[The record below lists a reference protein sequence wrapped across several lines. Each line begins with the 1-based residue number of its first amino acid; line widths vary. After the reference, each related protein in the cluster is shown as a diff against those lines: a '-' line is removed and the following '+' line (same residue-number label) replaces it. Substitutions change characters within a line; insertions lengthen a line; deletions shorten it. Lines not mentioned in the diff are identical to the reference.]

1 MSDSPTPAQSRPA
14 DPVPRSECGDGGDRT
29 PRPSRGRPRRK
40 GARRDGDGGGAPRAD
55 APTRGEAGASGEAAP
70 KGEGPRRGRASST
83 GESQASAQNDD
94 RGGRGRGRRGS
105 GGRRGQGRRQGGRP
119 PLTPE
124 QKAERRA
131 AWERRVEARRRAAEA
146 LDVTYPDLPVSAVK
160 DDIAA
165 AIRDHQVVVIAGETG
180 SGKTTQ
186 IPKICLE
193 LGRGIT
199 GQIGHTQPRRIA
211 ARSVAERLAHE
222 LDVELG
228 AQVGY
233 QVRFTDESSR
243 DTLVKVMTDGILLN
257 ELQRD
262 RDLRRYDTII
272 IDEAHERSLN
282 IDFVLGYLKQLLPRR
297 PDLKVIVTSATI
309 DPQRFAEHFA
319 DAHGTPAPIIE
330 VSGRTYPVE
339 IRYRPLVRVEPNST
353 PGKPDVEVEID
364 HITGL
369 CEAVEELWTEGGAA
383 ERARDG
389 GGEDILVFLS
399 GEREIRDAA
408 DALEGMN
415 LPGTQ
420 ILPLFGRL
428 SAEEQHRVFSRGG
441 GRRVV
446 LATNVAETSLTVPG
460 IRYVVDAG
468 TARISRYSQRTKVQR
483 LPIEPI
489 SRASAN
495 QRSGRC
501 GRVSDGIAIRLY
513 SEEDYESR
521 PEFTDPEIL
530 RTNLASVILQMT
542 ALGLGDIA
550 RFPFVQAPDARMVT
564 DGLRLLEELR
574 AIDPNEPDPR
584 RRLTDVGRRI
594 ARLPVDPRLA
604 RMMLAA
610 ADEGCLREVTIIV
623 AALSIQDV
631 RERPLEKQA
640 QADQSHARFKDD
652 TSDFTTL
659 LNLWRYLRKKQKE
672 LSGSA
677 FRRLCKAE
685 FLHYLRIREW
695 QDLVGQLTTTM
706 RELDITPNTRP
717 APPEAVHKA
726 LLTGLLSQIGLHDRE
741 KRDYLGARGARFAIQ
756 PGSVLR
762 RANPDWLMSAELV
775 ETTRLWA
782 RTNAATDPATIEEV
796 GAHLLKRSYSE
807 PHWSRKRAGV
817 VADERVTL
825 YGVPIV
831 VGRPVS
837 YGAIDPVAS
846 RDLFIRH
853 ALVEGDWDTPH
864 RFFHDNRKLVEKL
877 SELESRARRRDI
889 LVDEDTLFEFYDHR
903 VPASVVSGSHFDAW
917 WKKERRRRPELLTFT
932 EDFLV
937 SADADAVDARDYP
950 HEWVQ
955 GDLHLP
961 LTYQF
966 EPGADADGVTCHI
979 SVEQLNQ
986 VDDEGFDWQVP
997 GLRPELATAL
1007 LKSLPKAT
1015 RKHFVPTPD
1024 HAQAALAEADE
1035 EQMAAGVPLTEELAR
1050 ALYIRTG
1057 HRVASGEWD
1066 VTRVPDHLRMTFR
1079 VEDPRG
1085 RRLGEGK
1092 DLTALQE
1099 ELAPAVR
1106 TTMAKAAG
1114 DVERRGLVTFDL
1126 EELPATFERR
1136 VGKRDLQG
1144 FPALVDEG
1152 DSVAVQVLAGRAE
1165 QVAATRLGLR
1175 RLILL
1180 NTTVPWKRILGLL
1193 TNAQRLALGNNPHGS
1208 MQALLDDVLAAA
1220 VDAIAARSLAA
1231 SGVELI
1237 RTPTQ
1242 FDEALAAV
1250 RREIVPTVV
1259 EIVEW
1264 VHPVLERA
1272 LAVRLALDTMK
1283 PSTPEMAALRDDLGA
1298 QLQDL
1303 VHPGFVAETGHAYLR
1318 HLPRYLQGMLVRLDK
1333 APAEPW
1339 RDAQR
1344 LEIVRTVEAER
1355 VKVVESLPAI
1365 ERGADDVVALR
1376 WMVQEL
1382 RVSLF
1387 AQTIGT
1393 AHPVSEKRIY
1403 KAMDAVED
1411 AHAA

>member
-1 MSDSPTPAQSRPA
+1 MVDSAPEASSDGRSSTSEPT
-14 DPVPRSECGDGGDRT
+14 
-29 PRPSRGRPRRK
+29 
-40 GARRDGDGGGAPRAD
+40 
-55 APTRGEAGASGEAAP
+55 ASGKTEA
-70 KGEGPRRGRASST
+70 KR
-83 GESQASAQNDD
+83 N
-94 RGGRGRGRRGS
+94 RGRRGGRS
-105 GGRRGQGRRQGGRP
+105 AGPRAAQGERPDRRGSRRGREQRP

-124 QKAERRA
+124 ERE
-131 AWERRVEARRRAAEA
+131 ERRRRAEERQAKRAASVPEI
-146 LDVTYPDLPVSAVK
+146 TYPDLPVSAVK
-160 DDIAA
+160 DEIAE
-165 AIRDHQVVVIAGETG
+165 AIRENQVVIIAGETG

-193 LGRGIT
+193 LGRGIA

-211 ARSVAERLAHE
+211 ARSVAERLADE
-222 LDVELG
+222 LGVDLG

-309 DPQRFAEHFA
+309 DPERFAAHFA
-319 DAHGTPAPIIE
+319 DRNGRPAPIIE

-339 IRYRPLVRVEPNST
+339 VRYRPLVRVEPSKT
-353 PGKPDVEVEID
+353 PGKPDIETEID
-364 HITGL
+364 QITGI
-369 CEAVEELWTEGGAA
+369 CEAVEELWTEGGSA

-415 LPGTQ
+415 LPGTE

-428 SAEEQHRVFSRGG
+428 SAAEQHRVFSRHT

-513 SEEDYESR
+513 AEDDYENR

-550 RFPFVQAPDARMVT
+550 RFPFVQAPDSRMVT
-564 DGLRLLEELR
+564 DGLRLLHELG
-574 AIDPNEPDPR
+574 AIDPDQQDPR

-594 ARLPVDPRLA
+594 ARIPVDPRLA
-604 RMMLAA
+604 RMLLAA
-610 ADEGCLREVTIIV
+610 ADEGCLREVMVIV

-631 RERPLEKQA
+631 RERPLNQQA
-640 QADQSHARFKDD
+640 QADQQHARFKDEK
-652 TSDFTTL
+652 SDFTTL
-659 LNLWRYLRKKQKE
+659 LNLWKYLRKQQKD

-677 FRRLCKAE
+677 FRRMCKNE

-706 RELDITPNTRP
+706 RELDLQPNQHPSTP
-717 APPEAVHKA
+717 EKVHRA
-726 LLTGLLSQIGLHDRE
+726 LLTGLLSQIGLYDRD
-741 KRDYLGARGARFAIQ
+741 KREYLGARGARFAIQ
-756 PGSVLR
+756 PGSALR
-762 RANPDWLMSAELV
+762 RTNPEWLMSAELV

-782 RTNAATDPATIEEV
+782 RTNAATDPRAIEEL
-796 GAHLLKRSYSE
+796 GAHLLRRSYSE

-817 VADERVTL
+817 VANEKVTL

-831 VGRPVS
+831 TDRPVS
-837 YGAIDPVAS
+837 YGAIDPEAS

-864 RFFHDNRKLVEKL
+864 RFFHDNRKLVAKL
-877 SELESRARRRDI
+877 ADLESRARRRDI
-889 LVDEDTLFEFYDHR
+889 LVDEETLFEFYDHR
-903 VPASVVSGSHFDAW
+903 IPATVVSGAHFDAW
-917 WKKERRRRPELLTFT
+917 WKKERRRRPDLLTFT

-937 SADADAVDARDYP
+937 SDDADEIDATHYP

-955 GDLHLP
+955 GDLRLR

-966 EPGADADGVTCHI
+966 EPGTDADGVTVHI
-979 SVEQLNQ
+979 PVEQLNQ
-986 VDDEGFDWQVP
+986 VSEEGFDWQVP

-1035 EQMAAGVPLTEELAR
+1035 AEMAAGTPLVEELGR

-1057 HRVASGEWD
+1057 HRVPAGEWD

-1092 DLTALQE
+1092 DLAELQAR
-1099 ELAPAVR
+1099 LAPQVR
-1106 TTMAKAAG
+1106 TTMARAAG
-1114 DVERRGLVTFDL
+1114 DVERTGLTTFDL
-1126 EELPATFERR
+1126 TELPAVFERR
-1136 VGKRDLQG
+1136 VGKRDVQG
-1144 FPALVDEG
+1144 FPALVDQG
-1152 DSVAVQVLAGRAE
+1152 DSVAVQVLAARAE

-1175 RLILL
+1175 RLLLL
-1180 NTTVPWKRILGLL
+1180 NLQVPWKRILGLL
-1193 TNAQRLALGNNPHGS
+1193 TNTQKLALGNNPHGS
-1208 MQALLDDVLAAA
+1208 MPALLDDILAAA
-1220 VDAIAARSLAA
+1220 VDAIAARTLAA
-1231 SGVELI
+1231 TGAELI
-1237 RTPTQ
+1237 RTPEQ
-1242 FDEALAAV
+1242 FDAALAAV
-1250 RREIVPTVV
+1250 KRELVPTVI

-1264 VHPVLERA
+1264 VHPVLDRA
-1272 LAVRLALDTMK
+1272 LAVRLALDGMT
-1283 PSTPEMAALRDDLGA
+1283 PRTPELAALKDDLAA
-1298 QLQDL
+1298 QLTDL
-1303 VHPGFVAETGHAYLR
+1303 VHPGFVAETGHAHLR

-1355 VKVVESLPAI
+1355 TKLVDALPEI
-1365 ERGADDVVALR
+1365 ERSADDVRALR
-1376 WMVQEL
+1376 WMIQEL

-1387 AQTIGT
+1387 AQSLGT

-1411 AHAA
+1411 AHAR

>member
-1 MSDSPTPAQSRPA
+1 L
-14 DPVPRSECGDGGDRT
+14 EH
-29 PRPSRGRPRRK
+29 
-40 GARRDGDGGGAPRAD
+40 
-55 APTRGEAGASGEAAP
+55 
-70 KGEGPRRGRASST
+70 
-83 GESQASAQNDD
+83 QA
-94 RGGRGRGRRGS
+94 
-105 GGRRGQGRRQGGRP
+105 
-119 PLTPE
+119 
-124 QKAERRA
+124 RRA
-131 AWERRVEARRRAAEA
+131 ASVPTI
-146 LDVTYPDLPVSAVK
+146 TYPDLPVSAVK
-160 DDIAA
+160 DDIAT
-165 AIRDHQVVVIAGETG
+165 AIRDHQVVIIAGETG

-193 LGRGIT
+193 LGRGIV

-211 ARSVAERLAHE
+211 ARSVAERLAEE
-222 LDVELG
+222 LEVDLG
-228 AQVGY
+228 KQAGY

-309 DPQRFAEHFA
+309 DPERFAAHFA
-319 DAHGTPAPIIE
+319 DRHGTPAPIIE

-339 IRYRPLVRVEPNST
+339 IRYRPLVRTEPNKT
-353 PGKPDVEVEID
+353 PGKPDIETEVD
-364 HITGL
+364 QVTGI

-389 GGEDILVFLS
+389 SGEDILVFLS

-408 DALEGMN
+408 DALAGMN
-415 LPGTQ
+415 LPGTEV
-420 ILPLFGRL
+420 LPLYGRL
-428 SAEEQHRVFSRGG
+428 SAADQHRVFSRHS

-489 SRASAN
+489 SQASAN

-501 GRVSDGIAIRLY
+501 GRVCDGIAIRLY
-513 SEEDYESR
+513 TEDDYANR

-542 ALGLGDIA
+542 ALGLGDIG
-550 RFPFVQAPDARMVT
+550 RFPFVQPPDSRMVT
-564 DGLRLLEELR
+564 DGLRLLHELH
-574 AIDPNEPDPR
+574 AIDPEQTDPR
-584 RRLTDVGRRI
+584 RRLTDIGRRI
-594 ARLPVDPRLA
+594 ARIPVDPRLA

-610 ADEGCLREVTIIV
+610 VDEGCLREVMIIV
-623 AALSIQDV
+623 AALSIHDV

-640 QADQSHARFKDD
+640 QADQLHARFKDEQ
-652 TSDFTTL
+652 SDFTSL
-659 LNLWRYLRKKQKE
+659 LNLWKYLRKQQKE

-677 FRRLCKAE
+677 FRRLCKNE
-685 FLHYLRIREW
+685 YLHYLRIREW
-695 QDLVGQLTTTM
+695 QDLVGQLTSTV
-706 RELDITPNTRP
+706 RELDLEPNQNPSTPEKIHR
-717 APPEAVHKA
+717 A
-726 LLTGLLSQIGLHDRE
+726 LLTGLLSQIGVYDRE

-756 PGSVLR
+756 PGSALKR
-762 RANPDWLMSAELV
+762 STPDWVMSAELV

-782 RTNAATDPATIEEV
+782 RTNAATDPAAIEEA
-796 GAHLLKRSYSE
+796 GAHLVKRSYSE

-817 VADERVTL
+817 VAAEKVTL

-831 VGRPVS
+831 TERQVG
-837 YGAIDPVAS
+837 YGSIDPEIS
-846 RDLFIRH
+846 RDLFIRN

-864 RFFHDNRKLVEKL
+864 RFFHDNRKLVAKL
-877 SELESRARRRDI
+877 ADLESRARRRDL
-889 LVDEDTLFEFYDHR
+889 LVDDETLFEFYEHR
-903 VPASVVSGSHFDAW
+903 IPATVVSGAHFDAW
-917 WKKERRRRPELLTFT
+917 WKKERRRRPDLLTFT

-937 SADADAVDARDYP
+937 SEDADEIDATDYP

-955 GDLHLP
+955 GDLRLR

-966 EPGADADGVTCHI
+966 EPGGDADGVTCHI
-979 SVEQLNQ
+979 PVEQLNQ
-986 VDDEGFDWQVP
+986 VDEQGFDWQVP

-1035 EQMAAGVPLTEELAR
+1035 AEMEAGVPLVDELAR
-1050 ALYIRTG
+1050 ALFIRTG
-1057 HRVASGEWD
+1057 HRVPAGEWD
-1066 VTRVPDHLRMTFR
+1066 ITRVPDHLRMTFR

-1085 RRLGEGK
+1085 RRLGESK
-1092 DLTALQE
+1092 DLAELQA

-1106 TTMAKAAG
+1106 STMAKAAG
-1114 DVERRGLVTFDL
+1114 DVERTGLKTFDL
-1126 EELPATFERR
+1126 AELPAVFERR
-1136 VGKRDLQG
+1136 VGKREVQG
-1144 FPALVDEG
+1144 YPALVDQG
-1152 DSVAVQVLAGRAE
+1152 DSVAVQVLAGKAE
-1165 QVAATRLGLR
+1165 QVSATRLGLR
-1175 RLILL
+1175 RLLLL
-1180 NTTVPWKRILGLL
+1180 NTQVPWPRILGLL
-1193 TNAQRLALGNNPHGS
+1193 SNTQKLALGNNPHGT
-1208 MQALLDDVLAAA
+1208 MPALLDDILAAA
-1220 VDAIAARSLAA
+1220 VDAIAARRLTAVGA
-1231 SGVELI
+1231 EIV
-1237 RTPTQ
+1237 RTPEQ
-1242 FDEALAAV
+1242 FEDALAAV
-1250 RREIVPTVV
+1250 KREIVPTVI

-1264 VHPVLERA
+1264 VHPLLDRA
-1272 LAVRLALDTMK
+1272 LSVRLALDAMK
-1283 PSTPEMAALRDDLGA
+1283 PSNKDLAALKSDLDSHLA
-1298 QLQDL
+1298 DL
-1303 VHPGFVAETGHAYLR
+1303 VHPGFVAETGHTYLR
-1318 HLPRYLQGMLVRLDK
+1318 HLPRYLQGMLVRLEK

-1355 VKVVESLPAI
+1355 VKVVESLPAT
-1365 ERGADDVVALR
+1365 ERDADDVVALR
-1376 WMVQEL
+1376 WMIQEL

-1387 AQTIGT
+1387 AQSLGT

-1411 AHAA
+1411 AHAG